1 VEILPVIV
9 KAEKNRRAKVRGSEY
24 WPSSNKFKVLTSN
37 VM

>member
-1 VEILPVIV
+1 MEILPVIV
-9 KAEKNRRAKVRGSEY
+9 KIEKNRRAKVRGLEH